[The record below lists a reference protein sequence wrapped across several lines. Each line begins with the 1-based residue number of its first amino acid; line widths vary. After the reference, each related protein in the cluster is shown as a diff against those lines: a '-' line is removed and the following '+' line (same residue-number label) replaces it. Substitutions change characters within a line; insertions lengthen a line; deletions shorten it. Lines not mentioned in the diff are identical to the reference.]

1 MIKNIA
7 SSFAARLAVMAIT
20 LAVVVMNAQVLGGS
34 GQGLASLI
42 QFGILLLVSVSS
54 YIGGGAVVYLI
65 PRTGARPL
73 LAPVYLSS
81 ALVALL
87 FYPLLRWLD
96 LIDAYLIV
104 HVCILG
110 WLQSVF
116 TFHLQVLVGHE
127 RIQRYNL
134 AVTAQSASLAL
145 ALVIVYFVF
154 NEATIV
160 AYLIALYV
168 SFGLTLLVSA
178 LAVKKVWETKQNLGF
193 SEAWKALWRY
203 GKYGQTGNVFQLLTY
218 RSPMYFLEK
227 LMAHGLAAAGIFS
240 IAFYAAEAVWSVG
253 KSLSLVQHARIAN
266 STDTA
271 SNKALTL
278 GMLVLS
284 TSASVVL
291 VTAALIVPENLYLA
305 VFGDDMKGLSLAL
318 LGLAPGIIANG
329 ASVIVAHHFS
339 GTGQHRINT
348 YGSAAGFGA
357 LLVFIYPLIEH
368 YGIHGAAL
376 AASIGYSFQF
386 CVLFWVFVSLEDVKK
401 TDWKA
406 GLNAMKALFKL
417 N

>member
-20 LAVVVMNAQVLGGS
+20 LAVVVMNARVLGGS

-73 LAPVYLSS
+73 LAPVYLTS
-81 ALVALL
+81 ALVAVL
-87 FYPLLRWLD
+87 FYPLLQWLQ
-96 LIDAYLIV
+96 LIDPHLIV
-104 HVCILG
+104 HVCVLG
-110 WLQSVF
+110 WMQSLF

-134 AVTAQSASLAL
+134 AVTGQSASLAVAL
-145 ALVIVYFVF
+145 ALLYFIF
-154 NEATIV
+154 DEATIG
-160 AYLIALYV
+160 AYLTALYA

-178 LAVKKVWETKQNLGF
+178 FAVINVWETKQNLRF

-227 LMAHGLAAAGIFS
+227 LMVHGLAAAGIFS

-266 STDTA
+266 STDKA

-284 TSASVVL
+284 TISSTVL
-291 VTAALIVPENLYLA
+291 VTAALIVPEHLYLA
-305 VFGDDMKGLSLAL
+305 VFGDDLKGLSLAL
-318 LGLAPGIIANG
+318 CALAPGIIANG

-339 GTGQHRINT
+339 GTGKHRINT
-348 YGSAAGFGA
+348 LGSAAGLGA
-357 LLVFIYPLIEH
+357 LLVFIYPFIEQH
-368 YGIHGAAL
+368 GVHGAAL
-376 AASIGYSFQF
+376 AASIGYSVQF
-386 CVLFWVFVSLEDVKK
+386 GVLVWVFIAVEDVKK
-401 TDWKA
+401 ADWKA
-406 GLNAMKALFKL
+406 GLNAMKDLFKL